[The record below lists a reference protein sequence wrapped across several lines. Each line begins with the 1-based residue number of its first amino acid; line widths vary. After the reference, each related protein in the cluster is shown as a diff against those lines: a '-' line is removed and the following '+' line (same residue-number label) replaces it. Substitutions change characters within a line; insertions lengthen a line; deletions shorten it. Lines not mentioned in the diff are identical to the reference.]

1 MPKLS
6 GFLKLAYIFAGGGLC
21 SLALISSAF
30 ADSCDKLENN
40 KTWNATFEK
49 LNEAYV
55 NKDYATALQYSR
67 ELESICEL
75 SPILNYTIA
84 YIHKG
89 LGDKEKYLFYLQKS
103 TQNTER
109 FSVDKNTLDQIW
121 SDKYIAA
128 HPDADPEHIK
138 AQEETII
145 NQAETINQLKAQ
157 LESTQITAG
166 ESIALQEEVNNSHKA
181 DDALLWTSIAIGG
194 TGLILTAVGA
204 VLVVQNKDK
213 AIGSRVN
220 ADYTENYVKSG
231 YPMAWGL
238 VGAGIGVTVI
248 GTALSGYFGYKY
260 SKNHKDDNS
269 KGLSFQISPYYSS
282 VAFTF

>member
-1 MPKLS
+1 MPTC
-6 GFLKLAYIFAGGGLC
+6 ARGGGLC

-30 ADSCDKLENN
+30 ADNCDNLNNN

-49 LNEAYV
+49 LNEAYQ

-89 LGDKEKYLFYLQKS
+89 LGDNEKYLFYLQKS

-109 FSVDKNTLDQIW
+109 FSVDKNALDQIW

-128 HPDADPEHIK
+128 HPEADPEIIK
-138 AQEETII
+138 AREATIAT
-145 NQAETINQLKAQ
+145 QAETIAQQETQLKSMQ
-157 LESTQITAG
+157 LTAG
-166 ESIALQEEVNNSHKA
+166 ESIALQEEVNASHKA
-181 DDALLWTSIAIGG
+181 DDALLWTSVAISSA
-194 TGLILTAVGA
+194 GLILTAVGA
-204 VLVVQNKDK
+204 VLVVQNKDN
-213 AIGSRVN
+213 AIGSRTKAN
-220 ADYTENYVKSG
+220 QSESYVKSS

-260 SKNHKDDNS
+260 SKNHKNDNT
-269 KGLSFQISPYYSS
+269 KELSFQISPYYSS
-282 VAFTF
+282 VSFTF

>member
-6 GFLKLAYIFAGGGLC
+6 GFLKFAYTCAGGGLC

-30 ADSCDKLENN
+30 ADSCDNLENN

-49 LNEAYV
+49 LNEAYT
-55 NKDYATALQYSR
+55 NKDYTAALQYSR
-67 ELESICEL
+67 ELEKICEL

-109 FSVDKNTLDQIW
+109 FSVDKNALDQIW

-128 HPDADPEHIK
+128 HPEADPENIK
-138 AQEETII
+138 AREATIAS
-145 NQAETINQLKAQ
+145 QAETIAQ
-157 LESTQITAG
+157 LEAQLKSTQLTAG
-166 ESIALQEEVNNSHKA
+166 ESIALQEEVNDSHKA
-181 DDALLWTSIAIGG
+181 DDALLWTSVAIGG

-213 AIGSRVN
+213 AIGSRSN
-220 ADYTENYVKSG
+220 AGSPENYVKSS

-260 SKNHKDDNS
+260 RKNHKDDNS
-269 KGLSFQISPYYSS
+269 KELSFQISPNYSS
-282 VAFTF
+282 IAFTF